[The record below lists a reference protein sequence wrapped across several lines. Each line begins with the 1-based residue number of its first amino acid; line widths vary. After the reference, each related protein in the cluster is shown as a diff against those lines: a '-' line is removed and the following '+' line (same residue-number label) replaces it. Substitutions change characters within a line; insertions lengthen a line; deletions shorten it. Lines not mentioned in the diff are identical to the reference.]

1 MHRTHQPCKTSL
13 GTSLAQWTPSMAIGG
28 GATIFIA
35 TRFMATRRRQPH
47 LKPNKKYNKPNVK
60 INIINE
66 GYLYTMGVLQ
76 K

>member
-1 MHRTHQPCKTSL
+1 
-13 GTSLAQWTPSMAIGG
+13 MAIGG